1 MVRTPGA
8 RLPHIPLEEQQ
19 WRLVH
24 APHVQGDEVNMGY
37 VPTKRAVSQPPCTG
51 GETNGRRRKLAKRVN
66 DGWSPETLQDG
77 VSMRAATVLS
87 LKGPLCPCCTPRVI
101 VPASQDWHSE

>member
-1 MVRTPGA
+1 MGVWSGDARMVRTPGA
-8 RLPHIPLEEQQ
+8 TVAPSTRP
-19 WRLVH
+19 
-24 APHVQGDEVNMGY
+24 PHVQGDEVNMGY
-37 VPTKRAVSQPPCTG
+37 FPTKRAVSQPPCTG

-87 LKGPLCPCCTPRVI
+87 LKEPLCPCCTPRVI
-101 VPASQDWHSE
+101 APS